1 MKIVLTVDWH
11 NIVVCKWQVLYL
23 LILHVFNI
31 LESNMCHNMHL
42 SWYVYRLSVFRL
54 QVVYTVVMQ
63 SHLGVSKTTIVLR
76 TRHSQS
82 STYDVLL
89 KHV

>member
-11 NIVVCKWQVLYL
+11 NIVVCKLQVLYL

-54 QVVYTVVMQ
+54 QVVLY
-63 SHLGVSKTTIVLR
+63 
-76 TRHSQS
+76 S
-82 STYDVLL
+82 SDAISSRCIQNYNCLADSTQPKFYL
-89 KHV
+89 